1 MVKSTES
8 TDKTT
13 KTTKTA
19 KKTVVSKTTKT
30 VKATTK
36 TTKTAKTAKSTVSVK
51 SKVKAAETAVEAEK
65 EVMPKKSKKSKT
77 LVIVESPAKTKT
89 IRKILGDDYV
99 IEASYGH
106 IRDFPPK
113 VLGFD
118 VADNFKP
125 TFEVIPEKQQ
135 VVKKLNELAHSCD
148 KVYLASDP
156 DREGEAIAWHV
167 RQVLDVP
174 DEKVYRIVF
183 NEITPTAIK
192 NAVENYRTIDYQKV
206 KAQQTR
212 QILDRLVGYKISP
225 VLWEKLRNYRLSAGR
240 VQSVAL
246 RMICERENLI
256 NAFVPEE
263 YWTIAVDFE
272 KNGKEYSAELVKY
285 DGKKIEIKSEAESTR
300 ITEELTN
307 PKVEYKVSKITT
319 KSVTKKPQPPFIT
332 STLQR
337 EASNKLS
344 YGVSKTMQIAQK
356 LYEGVDIGQDGP
368 TGLITYMR
376 TDSVRISD
384 DARDAAREFIINNY
398 GEKYYPE
405 KPNVYTKGNG
415 KQVQDAHEA
424 IRPTYLDKTPA
435 SIKQYLTS
443 EQYRLY
449 KLIWERFT
457 ASQCQNAIVENTTVE
472 IDGNNKYTFRV
483 GASKRVFD
491 GFMKVYTDTEDV
503 EEYSELQDFK
513 QGEVQKL
520 KKVNPKQHF
529 TQPPPRYSEASLVKA
544 LEEYGIG
551 RPSTYAPII
560 SKIQIKGYV
569 EKIEKAL
576 KPTMLGNTVSEQ
588 LTKHFAGIVDY
599 AFTASM
605 ENKLDDIAEDKLVW
619 SEVLKD
625 FYEPFINTVNS
636 ARENMGKI
644 VIDSGKTCPKCGKP
658 LIVRTSKWGT
668 QFLGCS
674 GYPEC
679 KTILPMNGEAE
690 VVQEKP
696 TDEKC
701 EKCGGEMVSK
711 VGPYGPYYE
720 CKECKHRKSIQKSIG
735 VKCPKCGGDIVVK
748 KSKRGRI
755 FYGCNKYPNCD
766 FVSWDEPID
775 EKCPECGSILVK
787 KVTKKAEKHLCSN
800 KECSYVKEIKND

>member
-1 MVKSTES
+1 MAKTNENKTEKNTKKVKSTE
-8 TDKTT
+8 
-13 KTTKTA
+13 
-19 KKTVVSKTTKT
+19 
-30 VKATTK
+30 
-36 TTKTAKTAKSTVSVK
+36 KS
-51 SKVKAAETAVEAEK
+51 
-65 EVMPKKSKKSKT
+65 

-89 IRKILGDDYV
+89 IRKILGDEYI

-118 VADNFKP
+118 VSDNFKP
-125 TFEVIPEKQQ
+125 SFEVIPEKKQ
-135 VVKKLNELAHSCD
+135 VVKKLNELAMQCS

-167 RQVLDVP
+167 REVLNVSD
-174 DEKVYRIVF
+174 DKIYRIEF
-183 NEITPTAIK
+183 NEITPKAIT
-192 NAVENYRTIDYQKV
+192 NAVENHRNIDSQKV

-225 VLWEKLRNYRLSAGR
+225 VLWEKLRNNRLSAGR

-256 NAFVPEE
+256 DAFIPEE
-263 YWTIAVDFE
+263 YWTIAADFE
-272 KNGKEYSAELVKY
+272 KNKKTYTADLVKY
-285 DGKKIEIKSEAESTR
+285 KGKKLDIKSEKQ
-300 ITEELTN
+300 TN
-307 PKVEYKVSKITT
+307 SIVEYLNDPKIDFITDKIT
-319 KSVTKKPQPPFIT
+319 KKNATKKPQPPFIT

-384 DARDAAREFIINNY
+384 DAKDSAKEYIINNF
-398 GEKYYPE
+398 GEKYYPTT
-405 KPNVYTKGNG
+405 PNVYVKGSS

-424 IRPTYLDKTPA
+424 IRPTYIEKTPE
-435 SIKQYLTS
+435 SIKKYLTN

-457 ASQCQNAIVENTTVE
+457 ASQCSNASVENTSIE
-472 IDGNNKYTFRV
+472 ISAGDYTFRV
-483 GASKRVFD
+483 GASKLLFD
-491 GFMKVYTDTEDV
+491 GFMKVYTDSDDV
-503 EEYSELQDFK
+503 DEYSELPDFK
-513 QGEVQKL
+513 EGEKQKL
-520 KKVNPKQHF
+520 KKINPKQHF
-529 TQPPPRYSEASLVKA
+529 TQPPARYSEATLVKA

-560 SKIQIKGYV
+560 SKIQTKGYV

-576 KPTMLGNTVSEQ
+576 KPTLLGKTVSEQ
-588 LTKHFAGIVDY
+588 LTTYFKEIVDY
-599 AFTASM
+599 DFTASM
-605 ENKLDDIAEDKLVW
+605 EVKLDEIAEDKLIW
-619 SEVLKD
+619 SEVLKE
-625 FYEPFINTVNS
+625 FYEPFVQIVNS
-636 ARENMGKI
+636 AKENMKRI
-644 VIDSGKTCPKCGKP
+644 VIDSGKTCPNCGKP
-658 LIVRTSKWGT
+658 LVVRTSRWGS

-679 KTILPMNGEAE
+679 KTMMPMNAE
-690 VVQEKP
+690 TTEPQEKP
-696 TDEKC
+696 VDEKC
-701 EKCGGEMVSK
+701 EKCGGDMVSK
-711 VGPYGPYYE
+711 TGPYGPYIE
-720 CKECKHRKSIQKSIG
+720 CIACKNRKSIQKTIG
-735 VKCPKCGGDIVVK
+735 VKCPKCNGDIVLK

-755 FYGCNKYPNCD
+755 FYGCNQYPKCD

-775 EKCPECGSILVK
+775 EKCPECNSILVK
-787 KVTKKAEKHLCSN
+787 KVTKKSEKHLCSN
-800 KECSYVKEIKND
+800 KDCSYVKEIKND

>member
-36 TTKTAKTAKSTVSVK
+36 TTKTAKTAKSTVFVK

-65 EVMPKKSKKSKT
+65 EVKSKKSKKSKT

-125 TFEVIPEKQQ
+125 TFEVIPEKKQ

-263 YWTIAVDFE
+263 YWTITGDFE

-307 PKVEYKVSKITT
+307 PKVEYNVSKITT

-435 SIKQYLTS
+435 SVKQYLTS

-457 ASQCQNAIVENTTVE
+457 ASQCQNALVENTTVE
-472 IDGNNKYTFRV
+472 IDGNKYTFRV
-483 GASKRVFD
+483 GASKLIFD

-503 EEYSELQDFK
+503 EEYSEIQDFK

-560 SKIQIKGYV
+560 SKIQTKGYV

-576 KPTMLGNTVSEQ
+576 KPTILGNTVSEQ
-588 LTKHFAGIVDY
+588 LTKHFAEIVDY

-625 FYEPFINTVNS
+625 FYEPFIKTVNS